1 MTDSSHEA
9 DLSIDAILA
18 IGVDDHQSEVS
29 MESITAGSSAA
40 EEDPNNTSANFD
52 VDKEDDNGAS
62 GGQHGWSRRNCQRA
76 DFPWSHTHMI
86 GPQVIH
92 HNNVVDENAW
102 YVRIGFPPEQMRKG
116 GKFTCP
122 RNIISPL
129 HPCKNNCHKRD
140 QQGDKQRC

>member
-1 MTDSSHEA
+1 MKLIFLLMIYAS
-9 DLSIDAILA
+9 
-18 IGVDDHQSEVS
+18 
-29 MESITAGSSAA
+29 
-40 EEDPNNTSANFD
+40 FD
-52 VDKEDDNGAS
+52 IDKEDDDGAS
-62 GGQHGWSRRNCQRA
+62 GGNMAGAAANASVQT
-76 DFPWSHTHMI
+76 FPGHTHMI

-102 YVRIGFPPEQMRKG
+102 YVRIGFPPEQIRKG

-129 HPCKNNCHKRD
+129 CPCNNNCHKRG